1 MANGQQKTYELT
13 VQPRDI
19 VGKQTAK
26 LRRQGRVPA
35 VVYGH
40 SIEPTSVVVDHKE
53 LERVYLHAGNNSLVD
68 LKIGDGASAQ
78 KVFIHQV
85 QRDPVS
91 HNLRHVDF
99 MVVNLMEEITTAVQI
114 VLVGEAPAVKNGD
127 GLLMHPTD
135 HIQIRTLP
143 ANVPQ
148 LLEVDISVLDDLDKA
163 IYVSDIKVP
172 EGVHILSSPEDLVAK
187 VTPLAVLPAE
197 EVEAEEAAEE
207 EAEESGAAG
216 AGTQATEEA

>member
-1 MANGQQKTYELT
+1 MANGKQKTYELI

-99 MVVNLMEEITTAVQI
+99 MVVNLTEEITTAVQI
-114 VLVGEAPAVKNGD
+114 ILVGEAPAVRNGD
-127 GLLMHPTD
+127 GMLMHPTD

-143 ANVPQ
+143 ANVLQ
-148 LLEVDISVLDDLDKA
+148 LL
-163 IYVSDIKVP
+163 
-172 EGVHILSSPEDLVAK
+172 
-187 VTPLAVLPAE
+187 
-197 EVEAEEAAEE
+197 
-207 EAEESGAAG
+207 
-216 AGTQATEEA
+216 